1 MKTIKLLK
9 ESITYQYLRIMVLFS
24 VVLMVGFILFV
35 AYNYHIKS
43 EYESNNTILEQKIE
57 AAEQLDHTYI
67 SIIMNMRGY
76 FAFGAQSMKD
86 AALAKE
92 EEVTELIQLLK
103 KTSDTT
109 QDTLFLSEL
118 ITFHRNYFDVL
129 IPKQIENYEAMNEQG
144 SGALGLI
151 ENNSEQ
157 IEEFR
162 SALLTYHQRN
172 DALIQQNFKDYA
184 SKEERLQWVTIIF
197 VAFMILL
204 LFTMIR
210 SRLKA
215 IGVPLHELA
224 LASEEITAGRE
235 VHIPQYDGREDEISI
250 LSRSFEKMIKSIQ
263 ENEQNLVAQNEEL
276 IAQQDELQ
284 MQKEELEHAVD
295 IIQRNE
301 ANLQRRN
308 DLMYSLTNSLNK
320 QEVLEGIV
328 ENICQIMNSDRGI
341 IVLLDDLQ
349 PHAAFGFAE
358 EEKVQFMSNLH
369 SGRMTRLMEKKKAF
383 AIKRNC
389 TPLEKGYHTE
399 DLYCY
404 DLYVPVLSSLGEVT
418 AVMLFSRYVNAYS
431 KEEVR
436 EYEGMS
442 KQISVSLEKIR
453 VYEESEFDRLLTDDI
468 LNTIHEGIQLVN
480 DEGMIIHVNSKMKML
495 YQSHDSVDMVNI
507 SLEQWGQ
514 MVCTSIKDE
523 DSFVDFMKDVIAGR
537 TTSEE
542 RQVYHINGP
551 VKQVIQV
558 YVEEL
563 YRGNKRFG
571 SLLVHRDITKAF
583 EVDQMK
589 SEFVSTVSHEL
600 RTPLSSVLGFTEL
613 MLNKQLKPERQQKY
627 LQTIYQEAK
636 RLTALINDFL
646 DVQRMESG
654 KQSYEKKYIDIMPI
668 IKRMVDTCRVNHRAH
683 TFTIS
688 QNTDLT
694 SVLGDEDKLTQVLNN
709 LLSNAVKYSP
719 EGCEVKVAVYEKESH
734 LCIDVIDQGLGIPK
748 DAMEHVF
755 TKFYRVDNSDRR
767 KIGGTGLGL
776 SIVNEIMKA
785 HEGSVSVTS
794 ELKKGSTFRLGF
806 PLVYS
811 KNMLSEKTYH
821 PVPMDTVTNG
831 VNVIVIEDDRNLAS
845 LLQTELEDNGFQV
858 LQYTNGE
865 DAMSAIEQH
874 KPDTIVLDIM
884 LDETSMN
891 GWEILEKVK
900 DSPDLRDIPIIISS
914 ALEEKEKGFSLGAT
928 EYLVKPYPP
937 HKLSSTILQ
946 TLLMKEKSGQ
956 ILVPGN
962 TE

>member
-1 MKTIKLLK
+1 MKINKWLRK
-9 ESITYQYLRIMVLFS
+9 SIVAQYLHIIIVFA
-24 VVLMVGFILFV
+24 VVFILGIAAVETYRITIQKQFTIENSRLV
-35 AYNYHIKS
+35 EKDKTVSELEQAYN
-43 EYESNNTILEQKIE
+43 
-57 AAEQLDHTYI
+57 AVFF
-67 SIIMNMRGY
+67 NMRGY
-76 FAFGAQSMKD
+76 YAFNIPSMRETAFEHK
-86 AALAKE
+86 AAAEDLIEVVE
-92 EEVTELIQLLK
+92 EASETEADK
-103 KTSDTT
+103 
-109 QDTLFLSEL
+109 LFLAEILNFHNFYSNEL
-118 ITFHRNYFDVL
+118 L
-129 IPKQIENYEAMNEQG
+129 PKQIKIYETMKEMDKDSIELQENGTKRITAFQNTLEKYRHSVEQQ
-144 SGALGLI
+144 I
-151 ENNSEQ
+151 QENFYTFSEQ
-157 IEEFR
+157 QVK
-162 SALLTYHQRN
+162 S
-172 DALIQQNFKDYA
+172 
-184 SKEERLQWVTIIF
+184 QWVFLIF
-197 VAFMILL
+197 VIVMLL
-204 LFTMIR
+204 LLLTMIR
-210 SRLKA
+210 SRLKT
-215 IGVPLHELA
+215 IGEPLRELA
-224 LASEEITAGRE
+224 IASEEISAGRE
-235 VHIPQYDGREDEISI
+235 VTIPKYDGREDEISI

-276 IAQQDELQ
+276 IAQQEELQ

-301 ANLQRRN
+301 TNLQRRN
-308 DLMYSLTNSLNK
+308 ELMNSLSNSLNK

-328 ENICQIMNSDRGI
+328 ENICLIMDSDRGI
-341 IVLLDDLQ
+341 IALLDDVK
-349 PHAAFGFAE
+349 PHASFGFADE
-358 EEKVQFMSNLH
+358 EIKQFLGNLS
-369 SGRMTRLMEKKKAF
+369 SGMIIRLIEKKKAF
-383 AIKRNC
+383 DVKRNC
-389 TPLEKGYHTE
+389 SPLEKSYHTE
-399 DLYCY
+399 ELYCY
-404 DLYVPVLSSLGEVT
+404 DLYVPVLSSAGEVA
-418 AVMLFSRYVNAYS
+418 AVMLFTRYANAYS
-431 KEEVR
+431 KEEIR
-436 EYEGMS
+436 EYEGIS
-442 KQISVSLEKIR
+442 KQISISLEKIR
-453 VYEESEFDRLLTDDI
+453 VYEETEFDRLLTGDI

-480 DEGMIIHVNSKMKML
+480 EEGKIINVNNKMKML
-495 YQSHDSVDMVNI
+495 YKSHEAVDMVNI
-507 SLEQWGQ
+507 SLEQWSQ
-514 MVCTSIKDE
+514 MVCNLIKDE
-523 DSFVDFMKDVIAGR
+523 DSFVNFMKDVIAGR

-551 VKQVIQV
+551 AKQVIQV
-558 YVEEL
+558 YVEVL

-571 SLLVHRDITKAF
+571 SLLVHRDITKAY

-613 MLNKQLKPERQQKY
+613 MLSKQLKPERQQKY

-668 IKRMVDTCRVNHRAH
+668 IKRMVETYRVNHRFH
-683 TFTIS
+683 TFSIS
-688 QNTDLT
+688 QTTDLT

-709 LLSNAVKYSP
+709 LISNAVKYSP
-719 EGCEVKVAVYEKESH
+719 EGCEVKVAVYEKERQ

-748 DAMEHVF
+748 DAMKHVF

-794 ELKKGSTFRLGF
+794 ELKQGSTFTLKF

-811 KNMLSEKTYH
+811 KNTMSEKTYH
-821 PVPMDTVTNG
+821 NVPAGTVTNG

-865 DAMSAIEQH
+865 DGMSAIEQH

-884 LDETSMN
+884 LDESCMN

-900 DSPDLRDIPIIISS
+900 ESPDLKDIPIIISS

-946 TLLMKEKSGQ
+946 TLLKKEKSGQ
-956 ILVPGN
+956 ILVPGT